1 MRIIATRTLREFWE
15 SRPEYRDA
23 KGPLE
28 AWIQEARKANWESP
42 ADIKDQYR
50 SASIVKGNRVVFNI
64 HGNKYRL
71 VVKINF
77 GIGIV
82 YIRFIG
88 THGQYD
94 KINAEE
100 V

>member
-1 MRIIATRTLREFWE
+1 MRIVAKKTLKNFWE
-15 SRPEYRDA
+15 SRPEYKDA
-23 KGPLE
+23 QGPLE
-28 AWIQEARKANWESP
+28 AWHQEARQASWSSP
-42 ADIKDQYR
+42 ADIKKQYR
-50 SASIVKGNRVVFNI
+50 SASILKGNRVVFNI

-71 VVKINF
+71 VVKVNYSV
-77 GIGIV
+77 GVV

-94 KINAEE
+94 HINAEE